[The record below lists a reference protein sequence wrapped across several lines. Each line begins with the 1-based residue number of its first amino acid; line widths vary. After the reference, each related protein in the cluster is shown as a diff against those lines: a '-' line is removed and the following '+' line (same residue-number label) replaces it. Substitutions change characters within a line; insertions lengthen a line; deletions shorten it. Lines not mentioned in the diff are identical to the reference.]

1 MDTEQ
6 RHAAADAVREA
17 MDVQGWNAEQL
28 AENADIGVGTVRDF
42 LFGRRWPRMAKRHAM
57 EDALGWEPG
66 TIAKIAHQARRAI
79 SDDDED
85 RADDPVV
92 VALERS
98 KLTSDERWELISHYL
113 QILRRRNEQSSQ
125 QSS

>member
-1 MDTEQ
+1 
-6 RHAAADAVREA
+6 